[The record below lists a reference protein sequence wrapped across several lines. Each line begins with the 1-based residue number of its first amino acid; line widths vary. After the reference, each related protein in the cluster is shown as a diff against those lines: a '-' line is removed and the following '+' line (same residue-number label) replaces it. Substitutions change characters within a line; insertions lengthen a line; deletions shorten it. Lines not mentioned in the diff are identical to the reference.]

1 MDTLEGDVILYPVM
15 PESEGS
21 NILELKDAKG
31 NYALQDEINLV
42 NEQGEGYT
50 TGYWI
55 NPNYNDNEGYK
66 KITFVKKFEKYNW
79 YIGTGEYVDDVE
91 KDIQQEILDRVDVIR
106 FGSENDNYIFIDNF
120 DGVELCNGVYKE
132 YVDKNIWDLE
142 DKNGTKIIQEQI
154 TIAKN
159 SQDGGFMT
167 HYWKTPDTTDVFQ
180 KMTFV
185 RAVPE
190 WNWVI
195 GSGVQFDELVNTIQE
210 NESKMKEEVMNR
222 IKNIVGI
229 VVLVMLMAFIIAKTF
244 VKRIQ
249 KSLDIFFD
257 FLNNASWNYIKIDE
271 QKVGYSEFK
280 DLGIAINLMIN
291 ERDRIEKAI
300 RRMNNELNV
309 RVQEGSKELEELNS
323 NIDKKLDEKTLE
335 LRNLLNMDGLT
346 QMYNH
351 KYMFERLEN
360 EIIKAIE
367 DNEKICIIMFDIDYF
382 KNINDNY
389 GHQCGDQ
396 VLTRIASI
404 LKEQIREVDIVG
416 RYGGE
421 EFIAII
427 TNADMETGYNIVEGI
442 RKKII
447 DMKFK
452 EKGLSVTISGGIVE
466 YCSQTA
472 IEMVKLADDKLYE
485 AKRKGRN
492 RIQK

>member
-1 MDTLEGDVILYPVM
+1 
-15 PESEGS
+15 
-21 NILELKDAKG
+21 
-31 NYALQDEINLV
+31 
-42 NEQGEGYT
+42 
-50 TGYWI
+50 
-55 NPNYNDNEGYK
+55 
-66 KITFVKKFEKYNW
+66 
-79 YIGTGEYVDDVE
+79 
-91 KDIQQEILDRVDVIR
+91 
-106 FGSENDNYIFIDNF
+106 
-120 DGVELCNGVYKE
+120 
-132 YVDKNIWDLE
+132 
-142 DKNGTKIIQEQI
+142 
-154 TIAKN
+154 
-159 SQDGGFMT
+159 
-167 HYWKTPDTTDVFQ
+167 
-180 KMTFV
+180 
-185 RAVPE
+185 
-190 WNWVI
+190 
-195 GSGVQFDELVNTIQE
+195 
-210 NESKMKEEVMNR
+210 
-222 IKNIVGI
+222 
-229 VVLVMLMAFIIAKTF
+229 
-244 VKRIQ
+244 
-249 KSLDIFFD
+249 
-257 FLNNASWNYIKIDE
+257 
-271 QKVGYSEFK
+271 
-280 DLGIAINLMIN
+280 
-291 ERDRIEKAI
+291 
-300 RRMNNELNV
+300 
-309 RVQEGSKELEELNS
+309 
-323 NIDKKLDEKTLE
+323 
-335 LRNLLNMDGLT
+335 
-346 QMYNH
+346 
-351 KYMFERLEN
+351 MFERLEN